1 MKQPLVLMIL
11 DGWGKAAACPCNAI
25 TMANTPNLDAAFA
38 RYPSAE
44 LACSGMAVGLPAGQ
58 MGNSEVGHTNLGAGR
73 VVYQELTR
81 ITKSIED
88 GDFFQN
94 KTLLEA
100 IQQAKTTGGTV
111 HLMGLL
117 SDGGVHSH
125 IDHLFALLRLCSGH
139 HVPVRV
145 HCFLDGRDTP
155 PASGAGYLRQLEEYL
170 ATLPGDFA
178 IGTVCGRFYAMDRD
192 SRWERLELAYRALV
206 CDDPVTRSK
215 LPSHAVENSYE
226 SGVTDEFVRPINCA
240 PNCRIEHC
248 DSVIFYNFRP
258 DRARELTRAL
268 CDDAF
273 DGFVRPGGAVKPH
286 FVCFTQYDAA
296 MPNVQ
301 VAFKPQTLKNIFG
314 EYIAE
319 QGLTQLRIAET
330 EKYAHVTFFF
340 NGGEETV
347 FPGEDRALIPS
358 PKVATYD
365 MQPEMSAYAVAE
377 ECEAR
382 LRSGKYDVVILNFA
396 NCDMV
401 GHTGVQTAA
410 VNAVEAVDACVGKL
424 LAVIDEL
431 GGTAII
437 TADHGNA
444 DCMEENG
451 VPFTAHTTNPVP
463 VILCREGMELKNG
476 ALCDIA
482 PTMLDLLG
490 LPVPEEMTGHSLIV
504 KK

>member
-11 DGWGKAAACPCNAI
+11 DGWGKAPACPCNAI
-25 TMANTPNLDAAFA
+25 TVANTPNLDAAFA

-44 LACSGMAVGLPAGQ
+44 LACSGMAVGLPQGQ

-81 ITKSIED
+81 ITKSIDD
-88 GDFFQN
+88 GNFFSN
-94 KTLLEA
+94 EVLLEA
-100 IQQAKTTGGTV
+100 IHNAKTTGGTV

-125 IDHLFALLRLCSGH
+125 IEHLFALLRLCSGH

-170 ATLPGDFA
+170 ATLPGDIA

-273 DGFVRPGGAVKPH
+273 DGFARPGGAVKP
-286 FVCFTQYDAA
+286 
-296 MPNVQ
+296 
-301 VAFKPQTLKNIFG
+301 
-314 EYIAE
+314 
-319 QGLTQLRIAET
+319 
-330 EKYAHVTFFF
+330 
-340 NGGEETV
+340 
-347 FPGEDRALIPS
+347 
-358 PKVATYD
+358 
-365 MQPEMSAYAVAE
+365 
-377 ECEAR
+377 
-382 LRSGKYDVVILNFA
+382 
-396 NCDMV
+396 
-401 GHTGVQTAA
+401 
-410 VNAVEAVDACVGKL
+410 
-424 LAVIDEL
+424 
-431 GGTAII
+431 
-437 TADHGNA
+437 
-444 DCMEENG
+444 
-451 VPFTAHTTNPVP
+451 
-463 VILCREGMELKNG
+463 
-476 ALCDIA
+476 
-482 PTMLDLLG
+482 
-490 LPVPEEMTGHSLIV
+490 
-504 KK
+504 